1 MAKKSLIVKDQKKMA
16 MVERYRTR
24 RDTLRKTMNSPTASS
39 QEKLVAQFK
48 LQKLPIRS
56 CPVRV
61 QTRCQI
67 TGRPHAVL
75 RKFGLARSQLREQAL
90 AGNIPGLKKASW

>member
-1 MAKKSLIVKDQKKMA
+1 MAKKSLIVKDQKKMV
-16 MVERYRTR
+16 MVEKYRVR
-24 RDTLRKTMNSPTASS
+24 RDALRKIMKSTTASGK
-39 QEKLVAQFK
+39 EKLEAQFK

-56 CPVRV
+56 CPIRI
-61 QTRCQI
+61 QTRCQV

>member
-1 MAKKSLIVKDQKKMA
+1 MAKKSLIVKDQKKMV
-16 MVERYRTR
+16 MVEKYRAKR
-24 RDTLRKTMNSPTASS
+24 EALRKIMKSTTASGK
-39 QEKLVAQFK
+39 EKLAAQFQ

-56 CPVRV
+56 CPIRV
-61 QTRCQI
+61 QTRCQV

-90 AGNIPGLKKASW
+90 SGNIPGLKKASW